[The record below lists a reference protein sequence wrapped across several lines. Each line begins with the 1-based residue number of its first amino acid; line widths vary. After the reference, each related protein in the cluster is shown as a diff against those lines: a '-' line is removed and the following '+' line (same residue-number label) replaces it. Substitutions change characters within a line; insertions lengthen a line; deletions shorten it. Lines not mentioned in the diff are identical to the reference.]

1 MRLIFQNKGSEQKT
15 KWLVLASVSHALTL
29 ILGFG
34 LGVYLLPILTAP
46 NSPDQSILEAHEAAA
61 LYTGTFTKD
70 LDGSDLFH
78 WGTGSIFLSEDT
90 LVHQGEL
97 APGPDYQ
104 AYLAPTLATNEAEF
118 LAIKDQSVNLGSVK
132 TFGGFM
138 VSINKPVDISQYQA
152 VVIWCEAF
160 GEFITAATLTKP
172 NR

>member
-1 MRLIFQNKGSEQKT
+1 MKNIFLNNSSGQKT
-15 KWLVLASVSHALTL
+15 RWVLLASLSHVITLAIGFALG
-29 ILGFG
+29 I
-34 LGVYLLPILTAP
+34 YLLPILTAP
-46 NSPDQSILEAHEAAA
+46 KSPDASALAAYESKA
-61 LYTGTFTKD
+61 RYTGVFTKD

-78 WGTGSIFLSEDT
+78 WGTGSIFLSDNA

-104 AYLAPTLATNEAEF
+104 AYLAPSFATNEAEF

-138 VSINKPVDISQYQA
+138 VPITEPLDMSQYQA

-160 GEFITAATLTKP
+160 GEFITAATLTKT